1 MNLSLMHPRDL
12 ITLIMKR
19 LYGYGMTTT
28 SGGNLSI
35 MDSDGN
41 MWISPGGIDKGT
53 LRPEDIVCVQ
63 KDGTIK
69 GIHKP
74 SRRFCPEQQ
83 TPWFSSRMQFM
94 PLSNSAEI
102 LLPNASLPGI
112 SYSANPILPQ
122 MLAAFVSSAVFG
134 IFFAMLKATRAAG

>member
-53 LRPEDIVCVQ
+53 LRPEDIVCVK
-63 KDGTIK
+63 KDGTILFFDTNK
-69 GIHKP
+69 CYKNMIELK
-74 SRRFCPEQQ
+74 RVARTTEW
-83 TPWFSSRMQFM
+83 T
-94 PLSNSAEI
+94 EK
-102 LLPNASLPGI
+102 
-112 SYSANPILPQ
+112 
-122 MLAAFVSSAVFG
+122 AAKEKA
-134 IFFAMLKATRAAG
+134 ARLKAAEKKE